1 MTNVWVFS
9 RGVAA
14 GFAALVLSGTP
25 AAAQYG
31 ALDGEWRSYGGDVGG
46 TKYSSL
52 DQIDASNF
60 SSLELAW
67 SWTTVDAMLS
77 MEIAGASGRPAPR
90 TSSTSFR
97 NRRRSCGGPMR
108 TRASST

>member
-1 MTNVWVFS
+1 MKNAWVFS
-9 RGVAA
+9 RGVVA
-14 GFAALVLSGTP
+14 GLAALVLSGAP

-31 ALDGEWRSYGGDVGG
+31 ALNGEWRSYGGDVGG

-52 DQIDASNF
+52 DQIDATNF

-77 MEIAGASGRPAPR
+77 MEIAGGE
-90 TSSTSFR
+90 
-97 NRRRSCGGPMR
+97 
-108 TRASST
+108 